1 MFKNYL
7 SLSFRRL
14 FRNKFHTSINLIG
27 LVIGFTIG
35 LVVLLAVYGQFTFD
49 KNHVNRDKI
58 YQVYQVFHKAKGDEI
73 GNTFGFPAAERFKAE
88 APAIDKST
96 RFLYGSNAVLYKEKE
111 VDITTMLVDED
122 FLHMF
127 TFPVVKGNAANPLT
141 NLSNIIITEKTAE
154 ITFGNE
160 DPIGKTIKLPFGDEL
175 KEMIVSAVVKDIP
188 KNSSFRFGAL
198 ARTEVRPDYT
208 VDKAN
213 WNNQHHPVFV
223 QLKETATVQQTE
235 QQLRTINQKYLT
247 EWSASLK
254 REGAIP
260 DKKGDLFTTHL
271 LSLKDVHFS
280 PRINNIGNS
289 VNKAELVAMLAIS
302 LLIILIACF
311 NFVNINLANAF
322 TRSKEIGVRKC
333 LGAAKDSLFL
343 QLWSESFIV
352 CSIAFVFSLVL
363 TNIIVG
369 IIQRQS
375 PSNMPL
381 DELLWNPGYL
391 LMTFGLLL
399 LVSFIAGGYPSWL
412 MAKLKVVETLKG
424 KISLKRKSIARSSL
438 IVMQFVIACIMISS
452 TLIIYSQFK
461 FLQNADLGVN
471 KEYVIVIPFHK
482 PEKGLSNIEKLRSR
496 LSSNPAIISLTGSS
510 VNIGLGKDGITTK
523 MTNRFGYKDR
533 EINTNLAY
541 IDYDYLKTF
550 DIKPIEGKDI
560 DLSYAADSLPH
571 VLLTESVAKQFN
583 EKQIAGQKIVVDSSS
598 PAWNV
603 VGVIPDFH
611 MYSMREAKEP
621 VALVMNKNE
630 RVRYCFIKTNAQ
642 NKVAVMEAVKK
653 EMAILE
659 PGREF
664 KGSFMDDNINNWY
677 KQEKMMS
684 IMLSIAAVIAIV
696 LSCMG
701 LLAMV
706 LLIIQQ
712 RVKEIGVRKVLGAGV
727 PNISYL
733 ISKEFLVLVLI
744 AVLIATPV
752 SWLVMN
758 KWLQSFAYRID
769 ISLWM
774 FILVAVI
781 ALLFAFITICYNT
794 VKAAVAN
801 PVKSLRTE

>member
-1 MFKNYL
+1 MLRNYL

-14 FRNKFHTSINLIG
+14 FRNKFHTTINLVG

-49 KNHVNRDKI
+49 RNHVNRDKI
-58 YQVYQVFHKAKGDEI
+58 YQAYHVFHKASGDEI
-73 GNTFGFPAAERFKAE
+73 GSSFGFPAAERFKAE
-88 APAIDKST
+88 AAAVDRST
-96 RFLYGSNAVLYKEKE
+96 RFLYGSNAVHYKEKE

-122 FLHMF
+122 FLKMF
-127 TFPVVKGNAANPLT
+127 TFPILKGNAANPLSS
-141 NLSNIIITEKTAE
+141 LSNIIITEKTAK
-154 ITFGNE
+154 IIFGDE
-160 DPIGKTIKLPFGDEL
+160 DPVGKTIKSPYGGKL
-175 KEMIVSAVVKDIP
+175 KEMIVAAVVKDIP
-188 KNSSFRFGAL
+188 RNSTVDFDAI
-198 ARTEVRPDYT
+198 ARVEVRPDYA
-208 VDKAN
+208 VDKTN
-213 WNNQHHPVFV
+213 WNNQHHPVFL
-223 QLKETATVQQTE
+223 QLKDNATVQQAE
-235 QQLRTINQKYLT
+235 QQLRTINKKYLAD
-247 EWSASLK
+247 WSVSLK
-254 REGAIP
+254 GDGAVP
-260 DKKGDLFTTHL
+260 DKKGDVFTTRL
-271 LSLKDVHFS
+271 LSLKDLHFS
-280 PRINNIGNS
+280 PGINNVGNS

-333 LGAAKDSLFL
+333 LGAAKNNLFA

-352 CSIAFVFSLVL
+352 CSIAFLFSLLL
-363 TNIIVG
+363 TNIIIGV
-369 IIQRQS
+369 IQRQS

-381 DELLWNPGYL
+381 HELLWNPGYL

-412 MAKLKVVETLKG
+412 MAKLKVVESLKG
-424 KISLKRKSIARSSL
+424 KISLKRKSITRSSL
-438 IVMQFVIACIMISS
+438 IVMQFVIACIMISC
-452 TLIIYSQFK
+452 TLIIYRQFK

-471 KEYVIVIPFHK
+471 KEYVIAIPFHK
-482 PEKGLSNIEKLRSR
+482 PEKGLANIEKLRLR
-496 LSSNPAIISLTGSS
+496 LSSNPAILSLTGSS
-510 VNIGLGKDGITTK
+510 INIGLGKDGMSTRIS
-523 MTNRFGYKDR
+523 NRFGYKEK
-533 EINTNLAY
+533 EISTNMAD
-541 IDYDYLKTF
+541 IEYDYLKTF
-550 DIKPIEGKDI
+550 GIKPIEGNDI
-560 DLSYAADSLPH
+560 DLSYAADSLPQ
-571 VLLTESVAKQFN
+571 VLITESLAKQFN
-583 EKQIAGQKIVVDSSS
+583 EKQIVGQKIVVDSGA
-598 PAWNV
+598 PAWNIV
-603 VGVIPDFH
+603 AVIPDFH
-611 MYSMREAKEP
+611 LYSMREEKQP
-621 VALVMNKNE
+621 LALMMKKNTGI
-630 RVRYCFIKTNAQ
+630 RYCFIKTNAQ

-684 IMLSIAAVIAIV
+684 IILSIAAAIAIA

-712 RVKEIGVRKVLGAGV
+712 RIKEIGVRKVLGASV

-733 ISKEFLVLVLI
+733 ISKEFLLLVLI
-744 AVLIATPV
+744 AVLIATPI
-752 SWLVMN
+752 SWLAMS

-769 ISLWM
+769 INIWM